1 MTHPTNERA
10 PNSRSAA
17 ARARELAHVAL
28 RRVSGMSALLLLLVS
43 VVFVLPSILQV
54 VPEWQLVTD
63 ILVILILASG
73 VVAVA
78 EHRKLALALAVVS
91 LVVIAVRVIE
101 WFTPVDLLPVLRR
114 LSTLGAFLV
123 LASAVG
129 INVFASGHAI
139 GDRVFGAIVLYLLLG
154 LIWGV
159 MYAEL
164 GAQSPGA
171 FAGHPG
177 VTGGLADWIYF
188 SFVTLT
194 TVGYG
199 DITPVATSARSLAM
213 LEALTG
219 QLYPAIIIARLV
231 SLQSGPQQS

>member
-1 MTHPTNERA
+1 MTHPANERLPKSA
-10 PNSRSAA
+10 SAA
-17 ARARELAHVAL
+17 GRARELAHDAL
-28 RRVSGMSALLLLLVS
+28 RRVSGMSALLLLLVC
-43 VVFVLPSILQV
+43 VVFVLPSILAF
-54 VPEWQLVTD
+54 VPEWQIVTD

-78 EHRKLALALAVVS
+78 EHRKLAVALALVS

-101 WFTPVDLLPVLRR
+101 WFTPADLLPLLRR

-129 INVFASGHAI
+129 INVFASGHAL

-164 GAQSPGA
+164 AARSSEA

-177 VTGGLADWIYF
+177 ATGGLTDWMYF

-231 SLQSGPQQS
+231 SLQTSSQ

>member
-1 MTHPTNERA
+1 
-10 PNSRSAA
+10 
-17 ARARELAHVAL
+17 
-28 RRVSGMSALLLLLVS
+28 MSALLVLLVCT
-43 VVFVLPSILQV
+43 VFLMPSILQL

-63 ILVILILASG
+63 ILVILILGSG
-73 VVAVA
+73 LVAVA
-78 EHRKLALALAVVS
+78 EHRKLAVALALVS
-91 LVVIAVRVIE
+91 LVVIAMRVIE
-101 WFTPVDLLPVLRR
+101 WFTPLDMLPVLRR

-123 LASAVG
+123 LAFAVG

-139 GDRVFGAIVLYLLLG
+139 SDRVFGAIVLYLLLG

-159 MYAEL
+159 MYAEM
-164 GAQSPGA
+164 GAYSPDA
-171 FAGHPG
+171 FAGRAG
-177 VTGGLADWIYF
+177 ASGFLTDWIYF

>member
-1 MTHPTNERA
+1 MTHPTVERA
-10 PNSRSAA
+10 PKSAA
-17 ARARELAHVAL
+17 TARATELAHVAL
-28 RRVSGMSALLLLLVS
+28 RRAGGMSALLLLLVG
-43 VVFVLPSILQV
+43 VVFVAPSILEV
-54 VPEWQLVTD
+54 IPEWHLVSD
-63 ILVILILASG
+63 ILVLLILVSG

-78 EHRKLALALAVVS
+78 EHRKLALTLALISLAV
-91 LVVIAVRVIE
+91 IAMRAIE
-101 WFTPVDLLPVLRR
+101 WFSPVDLLPVLRR

-123 LASAVG
+123 LAFAVG

-159 MYAEL
+159 MYAVL
-164 GAQSPGA
+164 GAHSPDA

-177 VTGGLADWIYF
+177 AGGALTDWVYF

-231 SLQSGPQQS
+231 SLQTSTK

>member
-1 MTHPTNERA
+1 MTHPPNERA
-10 PNSRSAA
+10 PRSASAA
-17 ARARELAHVAL
+17 ARARELAYVAL
-28 RRVSGMSALLLLLVS
+28 RRVSGMSALLVLLVC
-43 VVFVLPSILQV
+43 VVFLLPSILEV
-54 VPEWQLVTD
+54 VPEWPLVTD
-63 ILVILILASG
+63 VLVILILLSG

-78 EHRKLALALAVVS
+78 EHRKLALVLAVVS
-91 LVVIAVRVIE
+91 LVVVAVRVIE
-101 WFTPVDLLPVLRR
+101 WFTPVDMLPVLRR
-114 LSTLGAFLV
+114 LTTLGAFLV
-123 LASAVG
+123 LAFAVG

-164 GAQSPGA
+164 NAHSSDA

-177 VTGGLADWIYF
+177 ASGGLTDWIYF

-231 SLQSGPQQS
+231 SLQSSSQ

>member
-1 MTHPTNERA
+1 VCT
-10 PNSRSAA
+10 
-17 ARARELAHVAL
+17 
-28 RRVSGMSALLLLLVS
+28 
-43 VVFVLPSILQV
+43 VFVLPAILEV
-54 VPEWQLVTD
+54 VPEWHLVSD

-73 VVAVA
+73 LVAVA
-78 EHRKLALALAVVS
+78 EHRKLALALALVS
-91 LVVIAVRVIE
+91 LVVIAMRVIE
-101 WFTPVDLLPVLRR
+101 WFTPIDLLPVLRR

-123 LASAVG
+123 LAFAVG

-164 GAQSPGA
+164 GAHSPDAFSGRPGA
-171 FAGHPG
+171 
-177 VTGGLADWIYF
+177 TGFLTDWIYF

-231 SLQSGPQQS
+231 SLQTRSP